1 MRLLSAADDG
11 TTVVELT
18 DREAHALR
26 NVLTGLPGSPAAY
39 ELQRLL
45 ATVHGE
51 AHTVHA
57 HGGRCLDPQCGPC
70 SFDRAIPKE
79 TQR

>member
-51 AHTVHA
+51 AHTLTSH
-57 HGGRCLDPQCGPC
+57 
-70 SFDRAIPKE
+70 KE
-79 TQR
+79 TPR